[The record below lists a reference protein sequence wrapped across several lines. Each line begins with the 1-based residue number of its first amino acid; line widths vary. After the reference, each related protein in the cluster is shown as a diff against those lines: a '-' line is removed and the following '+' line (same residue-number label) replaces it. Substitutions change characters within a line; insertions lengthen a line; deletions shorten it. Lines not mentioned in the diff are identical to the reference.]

1 MVIAG
6 AGSGKT
12 RVLTYRIAH
21 LMNKGFDVFD
31 SCQTNGPVDLVAFD
45 RKLQT
50 VALFEVKS
58 ENYRLTGPKKGT
70 RISRARRDKTL
81 RHVINMLYVD
91 KDGKIREGFV
101 RE

>member
-1 MVIAG
+1 MNKNKRGCWAEKIA
-6 AGSGKT
+6 
-12 RVLTYRIAH
+12 IAY

-45 RKLQT
+45 RELQT

-70 RISRARRDKTL
+70 RIARARRDKTL

>member
-1 MVIAG
+1 MNKNKRGCWAEKL
-6 AGSGKT
+6 A
-12 RVLTYRIAH
+12 IAH

-31 SCQTNGPVDLVAFD
+31 SWQTNGPVDLVACD

-70 RISRARRDKTL
+70 RIARARRDKTL